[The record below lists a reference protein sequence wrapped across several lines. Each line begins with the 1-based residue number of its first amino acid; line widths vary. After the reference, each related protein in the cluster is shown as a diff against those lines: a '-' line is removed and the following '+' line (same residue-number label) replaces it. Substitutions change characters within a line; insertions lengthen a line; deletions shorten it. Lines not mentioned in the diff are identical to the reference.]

1 MFLILNSMF
10 TRFAFVEEEEATAP
24 LVEVVATPPPVQPP
38 PRYTGYRES
47 QGAGQGRSRPRTR
60 DPDPWDQSGSGRGR
74 GRGSSRGRGRG
85 SYSGRQ
91 QARTP
96 APRII
101 PRRVRLRSWHGLSD
115 PDDPRNLFRAI
126 YGYK

>member
-1 MFLILNSMF
+1 MT
-10 TRFAFVEEEEATAP
+10 TRFAFVEEEEAAP
-24 LVEVVATPPPVQPP
+24 RVKVVATPPPVQPP

-47 QGAGQGRSRPRTR
+47 QGAGQGRRRPRPQ
-60 DPDPWDQSGSGRGR
+60 DPDPWDQSASGRG
-74 GRGSSRGRGRG
+74 RGRGRG

-91 QARTP
+91 QTARTP

>member
-24 LVEVVATPPPVQPP
+24 QVKVVATPPPVQPP

-74 GRGSSRGRGRG
+74 GSSRGRG

-101 PRRVRLRSWHGLSD
+101 PRKVRLRSWHGLSD

>member
-1 MFLILNSMF
+1 MI
-10 TRFAFVEEEEATAP
+10 TRFVLLEEEAAAP
-24 LVEVVATPPPVQPP
+24 RVEVMATQPPVQPP

-47 QGAGQGRSRPRTR
+47 QGAGQGRRRPRTQ
-60 DPDPWDQSGSGRGR
+60 DPDPWDQSAS
-74 GRGSSRGRGRG
+74 GRGRG
-85 SYSGRQ
+85 SYSGRHQ
-91 QARTP
+91 TARTP

-115 PDDPRNLFRAI
+115 PNDPRNLFRAI

>member
-1 MFLILNSMF
+1 MT
-10 TRFAFVEEEEATAP
+10 TRFAFVEEEAAP
-24 LVEVVATPPPVQPP
+24 RVEVVATPPPVQPP

-47 QGAGQGRSRPRTR
+47 QGAGQGRRRPRPQ
-60 DPDPWDQSGSGRGR
+60 DPDPWDQSASGRG
-74 GRGSSRGRGRG
+74 RGRGRG

-91 QARTP
+91 QTA
-96 APRII
+96 RII

>member
-24 LVEVVATPPPVQPP
+24 QVKVVATPPPVQPP

-47 QGAGQGRSRPRTR
+47 QGAGRGRPRTR